1 LVSRQAV
8 RLILTFYHVITF
20 ASSVFLFFIPQKESI
35 VNLQEAKMIKVVFD
49 NAFYQVY
56 DSDPAAE
63 AGRMESIVRVIEG
76 NVQFVPAEAASEGQ
90 ITAVHTEAHIRDVR
104 WEGLYEIASLA
115 AGATIQ
121 AAEIGMSEPCMAL
134 VRPPG
139 HHASADSAWGFC
151 HFNNMAIALRNLR
164 DQNKIGSALVL
175 DIDLHFGDGTAN
187 ILEKQ
192 SWVTI
197 ENPSARNR
205 KDYLRAVERRLA
217 ETPFDII
224 GISAGFDHHLED
236 WGKLLAT
243 EDYEQIGR
251 MVAEAALRH
260 GGGCFAV
267 LEGGYNHK
275 VLGHNVRSLLNGMI
289 RT

>member
-1 LVSRQAV
+1 
-8 RLILTFYHVITF
+8 LTFYHVITF
-20 ASSVFLFFIPQKESI
+20 ASSVFLISIPQKES
-35 VNLQEAKMIKVVFD
+35 VAHFLEAKMIKVIFD
-49 NAFYQVY
+49 NAFYEIY

-63 AGRMESIVRVIEG
+63 AGRMESIVRVIAG
-76 NVQFVPAEAASEGQ
+76 DVQFVPAEAASEGQ
-90 ITAVHTEAHIRDVR
+90 ITAVHTEAHIGDVR
-104 WEGLYEIASLA
+104 REGLYEIASLA

-121 AAEIGMSEPCMAL
+121 AAEIGLSEPCMAL

-151 HFNNMAIALRNLR
+151 HFNNIAIALRHLR

-175 DIDLHFGDGTAN
+175 DIDLHFGDGTVN

-197 ENPSARNR
+197 ENPCARNR
-205 KDYLRAVERRLA
+205 ADYLRAVERRLA
-217 ETPFDII
+217 ETPCDII

-236 WGKLLAT
+236 WGRLLAT

-251 MVAEAALRH
+251 MAAEAALGH

-275 VLGHNVRSLLNGMI
+275 VLGRNVRSLLNGMR